1 MAFSDKE
8 LHDFENIIATT
19 LKQDSI
25 ETKLSTLEGLRSRLN
40 LTMWETIRILYKGET
55 IYPTKTPTFFYQDY
69 MLISD
74 EILKLYSIQ
83 EVLVAPMMFDETI
96 KEITEN
102 KRSYLLAVVIEN
114 EIVRL
119 QQQKKG
125 VWKGKE
131 HVSAEEQRI
140 TIDKSKETEILKLF
154 KKHKVGVEL
163 ADHELIR
170 LVADHDLSVFYKTGQ
185 IKMIC
190 SLLRQLTLILG
201 KEWGELAAFKT
212 TNGEKTLKQIKN
224 YYYLIDEEDSIVKK
238 L

>member
-8 LHDFENIIATT
+8 LHEFENIIATT
-19 LKQDSI
+19 LKQNSVEI
-25 ETKLSTLEGLRSRLN
+25 KLSSLEGLRSRLN
-40 LTMWETIRILYKGET
+40 LTPWETILIFFKDKK
-55 IYPTKTPTFFYQDY
+55 IYPLEAPSFFYQDY
-69 MLISD
+69 MLISE
-74 EILKLYSIQ
+74 EILNLYSVQ
-83 EVLVAPMMFDETI
+83 EVLVAPMMFDDTI

-140 TIDKSKETEILKLF
+140 TIDKSQETKILKLF
-154 KKHKVGVEL
+154 QLFQEKYKIGTDL
-163 ADHELIR
+163 ANHELIR
-170 LVADHDLSVFYKTGQ
+170 LVADHNLSLFYKQGQ
-185 IKMIC
+185 TKKIC
-190 SLLRQLTLILG
+190 SLLRELTKLLG
-201 KEWGELAAFKT
+201 NEWGELAAFKT

-224 YYYLIDEEDSIVKK
+224 YYL
-238 L
+238 

>member
-8 LHDFENIIATT
+8 LHEFENIIATT

-40 LTMWETIRILYKGET
+40 LTLWETIRILFQDEQ

-69 MLISD
+69 MLISE
-74 EILKLYSIQ
+74 EILNLYSVQ
-83 EVLVAPMMFDETI
+83 EVLVAPMMFDDTI

-114 EIVRL
+114 EIARL
-119 QQQKKG
+119 KQQRNGK
-125 VWKGKE
+125 WKGKE

-140 TIDKSKETEILKLF
+140 IIDKSQEAKILKLF
-154 KKHKVGVEL
+154 QEKYKIGTDL
-163 ADHELIR
+163 ANHELIR
-170 LVADHDLSVFYKTGQ
+170 LVADHNLSLFYKQGQ
-185 IKMIC
+185 TKKIC
-190 SLLRQLTLILG
+190 SLLRELTKLLG
-201 KEWGELAAFKT
+201 NEWGELAAFKT

-224 YYYLIDEEDSIVKK
+224 YYL
-238 L
+238 

>member
-1 MAFSDKE
+1 MTFSDKE
-8 LHDFENIIATT
+8 LHEFENIIATT

-40 LTMWETIRILYKGET
+40 LTLWETIRILFQDEQ

-83 EVLVAPMMFDETI
+83 EVLVAPMMFDDTI

-114 EIVRL
+114 EIARL
-119 QQQKKG
+119 KQQRNGK
-125 VWKGKE
+125 WKGKE

-140 TIDKSKETEILKLF
+140 TIDKSQETEILKLF
-154 KKHKVGVEL
+154 QDDKYKIGTDL
-163 ADHELIR
+163 ANHELIR
-170 LVADHDLSVFYKTGQ
+170 LVADHNLSLFYKQGQ

-190 SLLRQLTLILG
+190 SLLRELTKLLG
-201 KEWGELAAFKT
+201 NEWGELAAFKT

-224 YYYLIDEEDSIVKK
+224 YYL
-238 L
+238 

>member
-8 LHDFENIIATT
+8 LHEFENIIATT

-40 LTMWETIRILYKGET
+40 LTMWETIRILFQDEQ

-114 EIVRL
+114 EIARL
-119 QQQKKG
+119 KQQRNGK
-125 VWKGKE
+125 WKE

-140 TIDKSKETEILKLF
+140 TIDKSQEKDILELFQEKYKIETD
-154 KKHKVGVEL
+154 L
-163 ADHELIR
+163 ANHELIR
-170 LVADHDLSVFYKTGQ
+170 LVADHNLSLFYKQGQ
-185 IKMIC
+185 TKKIC
-190 SLLRQLTLILG
+190 SLLRELTKLLG
-201 KEWGELAAFKT
+201 NEWGELAAFKT

-224 YYYLIDEEDSIVKK
+224 YYL
-238 L
+238 

>member
-8 LHDFENIIATT
+8 LHEFENIIATT

-40 LTMWETIRILYKGET
+40 LTLWETIRILFQYEQ

-114 EIVRL
+114 EIARL
-119 QQQKKG
+119 KQQRNGK
-125 VWKGKE
+125 WKGKE
-131 HVSAEEQRI
+131 HLSAEEQRI
-140 TIDKSKETEILKLF
+140 IIDKKTEGDILKLIQE
-154 KKHKVGVEL
+154 KYKIETDL
-163 ADHELIR
+163 ANHELIR
-170 LVADHDLSVFYKTGQ
+170 LVADHNLSLFYKQGQ
-185 IKMIC
+185 TKKIC
-190 SLLRQLTLILG
+190 SLLRELTKLLG
-201 KEWGELAAFKT
+201 NEWGELAAFKT

-224 YYYLIDEEDSIVKK
+224 NYL
-238 L
+238 

>member
-1 MAFSDKE
+1 MKHLPDINVQEIAE
-8 LHDFENIIATT
+8 IIATT

-40 LTMWETIRILYKGET
+40 LTMWETIRILFQDEQ

-83 EVLVAPMMFDETI
+83 EVLVAPMMFDDTI
-96 KEITEN
+96 KEIAEN

-114 EIVRL
+114 EIARL
-119 QQQKKG
+119 KQQRNGK
-125 VWKGKE
+125 WKGKE

-140 TIDKSKETEILKLF
+140 TIDKSKETEILKLL

-170 LVADHDLSVFYKTGQ
+170 LVADHDLSLFYKQGQ

-190 SLLRQLTLILG
+190 SLLRELTKRLG
-201 KEWGELAAFKT
+201 NEWGELAAFKT

-224 YYYLIDEEDSIVKK
+224 YYL
-238 L
+238 